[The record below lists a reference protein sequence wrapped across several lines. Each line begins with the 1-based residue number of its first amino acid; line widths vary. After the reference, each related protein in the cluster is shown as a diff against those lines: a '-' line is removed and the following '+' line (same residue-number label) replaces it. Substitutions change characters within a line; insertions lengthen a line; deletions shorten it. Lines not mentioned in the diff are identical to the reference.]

1 LIAPD
6 HSADVSRAIARR
18 FQVTRVSE
26 VTRVIAL
33 QARSHLH
40 PRLRVG
46 VRHTDTGFAERFF
59 QVSREQSAFD
69 PFSPFAITTRSVIS

>member
-1 LIAPD
+1 
-6 HSADVSRAIARR
+6 
-18 FQVTRVSE
+18 VTRVSE

-33 QARSHLH
+33 QARLHLH

-46 VRHTDTGFAERFF
+46 VHHTDTGFGERFF

-69 PFSPFAITTRSVIS
+69 AFSPFVITTRSVIS